1 MKHHLFFLF
10 LFVSC
15 LSYAQQKVIRL
26 YEGKALESENWNW
39 REQSNESNQWNNT
52 KIVYNVVEPSFTV
65 FPAKSAVNI
74 GTAVMIAPG

>member
-39 REQSNESNQWNNT
+39 REQSNDSNLWNT
-52 KIVYNVVEPSFTV
+52 KIVYNVVEPSLIV
-65 FPAKSAVNI
+65 FSAKGQINT
-74 GTAVMIAPG
+74 GTAVIIAPG